1 MKNYLFILLT
11 LSMAMIACQEAD
23 SQSKVEEATAVVEEA
38 AAEVEKMVYP
48 ADSIAPDGSHS
59 FHGLRIAADEAM
71 PVSQVVEMLGESGE
85 VNPVKL
91 MGTVEAA
98 CQAKGCWMTLKLDD
112 AQSMRVKFKDY
123 GFFVP
128 KDAAG
133 KTAIFEGRAFSDT
146 TSVEEL
152 RHYAIDGGMEEA
164 QAIKN
169 ITEPEIAINF
179 EATGVIIQE
188 GK

>member
-1 MKNYLFILLT
+1 MKNYLFILLM
-11 LSMAMIACQEAD
+11 LSLGAVACQEAD
-23 SQSKVEEATAVVEEA
+23 TQSATEEASAAVEEAV
-38 AAEVEKMVYP
+38 AEVEKMVYP

-59 FHGLRIAADEAM
+59 FHGLRIAADEAV
-71 PVSQVVEMLGESGE
+71 PVSKVVSMLGESGE

-112 AQSMRVKFKDY
+112 DQSMRVKFKDY

-133 KTAIFEGRAFSDT
+133 KTAIFEGRAFADT
-146 TSVEEL
+146 TSVEDL
-152 RHYAIDGGMEEA
+152 RHYAVDGGMSEEDA
-164 QAIKN
+164 MKN
-169 ITEPEIAINF
+169 ITEPEVAINF
-179 EATGVIIQE
+179 EATGVIIQD